1 MYIKLLKPFNKFAI
15 RVSSSPK
22 EERLRG
28 GFKLDKIL
36 LLLSIITYQT
46 GYGLA
51 WYILLY
57 STVCV
62 IRVVKMWTHEVQP
75 KGFSENT

>member
-22 EERLRG
+22 EERLRR

-36 LLLSIITYQT
+36 LLLSIITYK
-46 GYGLA
+46 LDM
-51 WYILLY
+51 
-57 STVCV
+57 V
-62 IRVVKMWTHEVQP
+62 
-75 KGFSENT
+75 